1 LIAPPASS
9 IPLAA
14 LAAILFVVACNMS
27 EVKHF
32 FYLLRRASVGDRV
45 ILVTTLLLTVL
56 ADLVVAVNV
65 GVIFAMMRVLRRM
78 ASTVKAQPIDA
89 RSLRVELADL
99 GVKELPRGV
108 LVYEIAGP
116 IFFAAV
122 ENFERAMR
130 ETHSLPKTLILRL
143 QRVPFMDITGI
154 LTLEEVMTELHRRG
168 VRVIL
173 CEANNRVLS
182 KLRTAG
188 ALAEKDVDDHRPS
201 LREALQSAG
210 IGPMGA
216 VATVGR
222 QAGG

>member
-1 LIAPPASS
+1 
-9 IPLAA
+9 
-14 LAAILFVVACNMS
+14 MS

-32 FYLLRRASVGDRV
+32 FDLLRRASVADRV
-45 ILVTTLLLTVL
+45 ILVITLLLTVF
-56 ADLVVAVNV
+56 ADLVVALNV
-65 GVIFAMMRVLRRM
+65 RVIFAMMNVLRRM
-78 ASTVKAQPIDA
+78 ALTVKTQPIDA
-89 RSLRVELADL
+89 RSLRMELANL
-99 GVKELPRGV
+99 GVNELPRGV
-108 LVYEIAGP
+108 RVYEIAGP

-122 ENFERAMR
+122 ENFERAVR
-130 ETHSLPKTLILRL
+130 ETHALPKTLILRL

-154 LTLEEVMTELHRRG
+154 LTLEEVMTELHRHG

-173 CEANNRVLS
+173 CEANHRVLS

-188 ALAEKDVDDHRPS
+188 VLAEEDVDDHRPS

-222 QAGG
+222 QAAG